1 MADYKGA
8 FIRYMDEK
16 GVKYQ
21 TLSGGQI
28 RITYNADNMKT
39 IPIIVFF
46 DDEGKGLVEFIC
58 FQIAS
63 FNGDKFD
70 KGLRVC
76 NDLNSK
82 YRWVKFCIDKDNDV
96 LCKMDAML
104 DINTAGEECMSLV
117 RRMVGIID
125 ETYPEFMKALWA

>member
-1 MADYKGA
+1 MADYKSE
-8 FIRYMDEK
+8 FMRYMDNN

-21 TLSGGQI
+21 LLNGGQI

-46 DDEGKGLVEFIC
+46 DEKGNNLVEFIC
-58 FQIAS
+58 FQIAT
-63 FNGDKFD
+63 FKDDKFGA
-70 KGLRVC
+70 GLVVC
-76 NDLNSK
+76 NNLNAK
-82 YRWVKFCIDKDNDV
+82 YRWVKFCLDSDSDV
-96 LCKMDAML
+96 LCKMDAYVDL
-104 DINTAGEECMSLV
+104 SSVGEECMNLV